1 MPGYKE
7 RDNRNTSLNLMS
19 RRLGVFYRQKPVDV
33 G

>member
-7 RDNRNTSLNLMS
+7 RDNRNTSLNLMAG
-19 RRLGVFYRQKPVDV
+19 RLGDRPSFKQS